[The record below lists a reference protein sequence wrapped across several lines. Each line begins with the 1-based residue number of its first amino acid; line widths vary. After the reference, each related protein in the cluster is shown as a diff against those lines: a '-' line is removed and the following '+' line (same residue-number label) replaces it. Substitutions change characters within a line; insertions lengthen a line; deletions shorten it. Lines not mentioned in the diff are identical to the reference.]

1 MPTPSSLRV
10 AQLRDKLQG
19 SDFIVHE
26 VVDVEPTSSDE
37 EYESD
42 TEEFVAGVVEVEEIR
57 NVSGG
62 SNEMTEE
69 AERMWKEKRER
80 EQWEQVLRASQK
92 GKGGEGGGGKTV
104 TPEKEKVMEVGGE
117 GGEHFGID

>member
-26 VVDVEPTSSDE
+26 VVDVEPTSSDD

-69 AERMWKEKRER
+69 AERMLKEKRER
-80 EQWEQVLRASQK
+80 EQWEQVVRAGQK
-92 GKGGEGGGGKTV
+92 GKGGGGKTV